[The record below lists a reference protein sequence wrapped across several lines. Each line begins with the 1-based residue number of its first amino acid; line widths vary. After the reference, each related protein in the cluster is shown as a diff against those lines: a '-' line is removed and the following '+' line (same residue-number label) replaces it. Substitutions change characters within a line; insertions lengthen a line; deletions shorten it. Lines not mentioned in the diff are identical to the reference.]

1 MKWQIFRRPLY
12 VENKI
17 MKNETSSL
25 LLWLTAI
32 MLTACS
38 PSKEDKTKEVGASA
52 VPSSSSS
59 ASSQSDLNPIASNS
73 NSVKQ
78 VESAPSSNCTNLH
91 QIDGIDDFV
100 RQVAE
105 NIDSSCLFE
114 RSPKELAA
122 IWGIP
127 GGDDPLKQAI
137 FPDMD
142 TDDPQNADK
151 LMEAIDQMA
160 KGGQDYN
167 QQAVESA
174 IQKMEALRQRDTL
187 VLSTGKGTIQGT
199 DQPPR
204 ITRHFGIEATPAY
217 LEKHSGGF
225 GGNFQ
230 NISQLPGYLR
240 IRGKILENQ
249 RAFRLFNRDRSPDKP
264 YLEMTFDESGK
275 ITQITVYENVANPIS
290 GIHLM

>member
-52 VPSSSSS
+52 VPSSASS
-59 ASSQSDLNPIASNS
+59 ASPQPDLNPIASNS

-91 QIDGIDDFV
+91 QIGGIDDFV

-122 IWGIP
+122 VWGIP
-127 GGDDPLKQAI
+127 GGDDPLEQAL
-137 FPDMD
+137 FPDINPN
-142 TDDPQNADK
+142 DPKNVDK
-151 LMEAIDQMA
+151 VIEAIDQMV
-160 KGGQDYN
+160 KGERSYN
-167 QQAVESA
+167 QQAVEPVV
-174 IQKMEALRQRDTL
+174 QEMKALRRRDTL
-187 VLSTGKGTIQGT
+187 VLSTGKQTNQGSNE
-199 DQPPR
+199 PLR
-204 ITRHFGIEATPAY
+204 ITRNFDIEGTPEY
-217 LEKHSGGF
+217 LKKYGGGF
-225 GGNFQ
+225 GGSFQ
-230 NISQLPGYLR
+230 NISQLPEYLKS
-240 IRGKILENQ
+240 RGKIFEAQ
-249 RAFRLFNRDRSPDKP
+249 RVFRLFNRDRSPDKP
-264 YLEMTFDESGK
+264 YLEIVFDESGK
-275 ITQITVYENVANPIS
+275 IVSITVYENVSNLAS

>member
-1 MKWQIFRRPLY
+1 
-12 VENKI
+12 
-17 MKNETSSL
+17 
-25 LLWLTAI
+25 

-52 VPSSSSS
+52 VPSSASS
-59 ASSQSDLNPIASNS
+59 ASPQPDLNPIASNS

-91 QIDGIDDFV
+91 QIGGIDDFV

-127 GGDDPLKQAI
+127 GGDDPLAQAM
-137 FPDMD
+137 FPDID
-142 TDDPQNADK
+142 ANDPENVNK
-151 LMEAIDQMA
+151 VIEAIDQMT
-160 KGGQDYN
+160 KGERSYN
-167 QQAVESA
+167 EQVIEPLVQEM
-174 IQKMEALRQRDTL
+174 KALRQQNTL
-187 VLSTGKGTIQGT
+187 VLSIGSHTSQGSN
-199 DQPPR
+199 QPLR
-204 ITRHFGIEATPAY
+204 ITRNFGIEATLEY
-217 LEKHSGGF
+217 LKKHGGGF
-225 GGNFQ
+225 GGSFQ
-230 NISQLPGYLR
+230 NISQLPEYLKA
-240 IRGKILENQ
+240 RGKTFEAQ

-264 YLEMTFDESGK
+264 YLEIVFDESGK
-275 ITQITVYENVANPIS
+275 IVSITVYENVSNLAS

>member
-52 VPSSSSS
+52 ASSSASS
-59 ASSQSDLNPIASNS
+59 ASSQSDLNPIVSNS

-91 QIDGIDDFV
+91 QIGGIDDFV

-122 IWGIP
+122 VWGIP
-127 GGDDPLKQAI
+127 GGDDPLEQAL
-137 FPDMD
+137 FPDI
-142 TDDPQNADK
+142 DPNDPKNVDK
-151 LMEAIDQMA
+151 VIEAIDQMV
-160 KGGQDYN
+160 KGERSYN
-167 QQAVESA
+167 QQAVEPVV
-174 IQKMEALRQRDTL
+174 QEMKALRRRDTL
-187 VLSTGKGTIQGT
+187 VLSTGKQTSQGSNE
-199 DQPPR
+199 PLR
-204 ITRHFGIEATPAY
+204 ITRNFDIEGTPEY
-217 LEKHSGGF
+217 LKKYGGGF
-225 GGNFQ
+225 GGSFQ
-230 NISQLPGYLR
+230 NISRLPEYLKA
-240 IRGKILENQ
+240 RGKIFEAQ
-249 RAFRLFNRDRSPDKP
+249 RVFRLFNRDRSPDKP
-264 YLEMTFDESGK
+264 YLEIVFDESGK
-275 ITQITVYENVANPIS
+275 IVSITVYENVSNPAS

>member
-52 VPSSSSS
+52 VPSSASS
-59 ASSQSDLNPIASNS
+59 ASSQPDLNPIASNS

-91 QIDGIDDFV
+91 QIGGIDDFV

-105 NIDSSCLFE
+105 NIDSSCFFE

-127 GGDDPLKQAI
+127 SGDDPLGQAV
-137 FPDMD
+137 FPDID
-142 TDDPQNADK
+142 ANDPKNVDK
-151 LMEAIDQMA
+151 VIEAIDQMA
-160 KGGQDYN
+160 KGERSYD
-167 QQAVESA
+167 QQAVESLT
-174 IQKMEALRQRDTL
+174 KKVETLRQRDTL
-187 VLSTGKGTIQGT
+187 VLSTGKQTSQGS
-199 DQPPR
+199 DQPLR
-204 ITRHFGIEATPAY
+204 ITRNFGIEATPEY
-217 LEKHSGGF
+217 IKKHGGGF
-225 GGNFQ
+225 GGSFQ
-230 NISQLPGYLR
+230 NISRLPEYLKS
-240 IRGKILENQ
+240 RGKIFEAQ

-264 YLEMTFDESGK
+264 YLEIVFDESGK
-275 ITQITVYENVANPIS
+275 IVSITVYENVSNPAS
-290 GIHLM
+290 EIHLM

>member
-52 VPSSSSS
+52 VPSSASS
-59 ASSQSDLNPIASNS
+59 ASSQSDLNPITSNS

-91 QIDGIDDFV
+91 QIGGIDDFV

-122 IWGIP
+122 TWGIP
-127 GGDDPLKQAI
+127 GGDDPLTQAM
-137 FPDMD
+137 FPDID
-142 TDDPQNADK
+142 ADDPENVNK
-151 LMEAIDQMA
+151 VIEAIDQMA
-160 KGGQDYN
+160 KGERSYDEQVIEPLV
-167 QQAVESA
+167 QEM
-174 IQKMEALRQRDTL
+174 KALRQQNTL
-187 VLSTGKGTIQGT
+187 ALSIGSHTSQGSN
-199 DQPPR
+199 QPLR
-204 ITRHFGIEATPAY
+204 ITRNFGIEATPEY
-217 LEKHSGGF
+217 LKKHGGGF
-225 GGNFQ
+225 GGSFQ
-230 NISQLPGYLR
+230 NISQLPEYLKA
-240 IRGKILENQ
+240 RGKIFEAQ

-264 YLEMTFDESGK
+264 YLEIVFDESGK
-275 ITQITVYENVANPIS
+275 IVSITVYENVSNPAS

>member
-1 MKWQIFRRPLY
+1 
-12 VENKI
+12 
-17 MKNETSSL
+17 MKNETSL
-25 LLWLTAI
+25 LLLLLTAI

-38 PSKEDKTKEVGASA
+38 PSKKDKTKKVGASA
-52 VPSSSSS
+52 VPSSTSS

-127 GGDDPLKQAI
+127 GGDDPLGQAV
-137 FPDMD
+137 FPDID
-142 TDDPQNADK
+142 ANDPKSVDK
-151 LMEAIDQMA
+151 VIEAIDQMG
-160 KGGQDYN
+160 KGERSYD
-167 QQAVESA
+167 QQAVESLT
-174 IQKMEALRQRDTL
+174 QKVETLRQRDAL
-187 VLSTGKGTIQGT
+187 VLSIGKQTSQGS
-199 DQPPR
+199 DQPLR
-204 ITRHFGIEATPAY
+204 ITRNFGIEATPEY
-217 LEKHSGGF
+217 LKKHGGGF
-225 GGNFQ
+225 GGSFQ
-230 NISQLPGYLR
+230 NISQLPEYLKS
-240 IRGKILENQ
+240 RGKIFEAQ

-264 YLEMTFDESGK
+264 YLEIVFDESGK
-275 ITQITVYENVANPIS
+275 IVLITVYENVSNPAS

>member
-1 MKWQIFRRPLY
+1 
-12 VENKI
+12 
-17 MKNETSSL
+17 MKNKTPSL
-25 LLWLTAI
+25 FLLVAAI

-38 PSKEDKTKEVGASA
+38 PSKDDKTKETGAFAASSPASA
-52 VPSSSSS
+52 
-59 ASSQSDLNPIASNS
+59 ASSPAPQSDLEPAA
-73 NSVKQ
+73 
-78 VESAPSSNCTNLH
+78 SAPDNGKQAESVPPSNCTNLH
-91 QIDGIDDFV
+91 QISGIDDFV

-105 NIDSSCLFE
+105 NIDSDCLFE
-114 RSPKELAA
+114 HSPKELAA

-160 KGGQDYN
+160 KGGQGYN
-167 QQAVESA
+167 QQAIESA

-204 ITRHFGIEATPAY
+204 TTRHFGIEATPAY

-230 NISQLPGYLR
+230 NIHQLPGYLR

-249 RAFRLFNRDRSPDKP
+249 RAFRLFNRDRNPDKP

>member
-52 VPSSSSS
+52 VRSSSSS
-59 ASSQSDLNPIASNS
+59 ASSQSDLNPIASNY

-91 QIDGIDDFV
+91 QIGGIDDFV

-122 IWGIP
+122 IGAFPAETIRWSRHCSLILIRMI
-127 GGDDPLKQAI
+127 LK
-137 FPDMD
+137 
-142 TDDPQNADK
+142 
-151 LMEAIDQMA
+151 
-160 KGGQDYN
+160 
-167 QQAVESA
+167 
-174 IQKMEALRQRDTL
+174 TL
-187 VLSTGKGTIQGT
+187 IK
-199 DQPPR
+199 
-204 ITRHFGIEATPAY
+204 
-217 LEKHSGGF
+217 
-225 GGNFQ
+225 
-230 NISQLPGYLR
+230 
-240 IRGKILENQ
+240 
-249 RAFRLFNRDRSPDKP
+249 
-264 YLEMTFDESGK
+264 
-275 ITQITVYENVANPIS
+275 
-290 GIHLM
+290 

>member
-52 VPSSSSS
+52 VPSSTSS

-127 GGDDPLKQAI
+127 GGDDPLEQAL
-137 FPDMD
+137 FPDI
-142 TDDPQNADK
+142 DPNDPKNVDK
-151 LMEAIDQMA
+151 VIEAIDQMG
-160 KGGQDYN
+160 KGERSYN
-167 QQAVESA
+167 QQAIEPVVQE
-174 IQKMEALRQRDTL
+174 MEALRRRDTL
-187 VLSTGKGTIQGT
+187 VLSTGKQTSQGSNQPLRVTHNFDIEGT
-199 DQPPR
+199 P
-204 ITRHFGIEATPAY
+204 EY
-217 LEKHSGGF
+217 LKKHGGGF
-225 GGNFQ
+225 GGSFQ
-230 NISQLPGYLR
+230 NISRLPEYLKS
-240 IRGKILENQ
+240 RGKIFEAQ
-249 RAFRLFNRDRSPDKP
+249 RVFRLFNRDRSPDKP
-264 YLEMTFDESGK
+264 YLEIVFDESGK
-275 ITQITVYENVANPIS
+275 IVSITVYENVSNPAS

>member
-1 MKWQIFRRPLY
+1 
-12 VENKI
+12 

-32 MLTACS
+32 ILTACS

-52 VPSSSSS
+52 VPPSASS
-59 ASSQSDLNPIASNS
+59 ASSQSDLNPIATNS